1 MLLTYEGV
9 FSMSTALSVSRTDT
23 VALSAPPMRLSQR
36 MALFLD
42 LDGTLAPIMPRP
54 DDVGPDPA
62 RARLLARLR
71 ETFDDRVA
79 VVSGRA
85 LPDLDH
91 ILDRGVAAI
100 GAVHGLVRRSADG
113 EVTTLQ
119 PHAGLEDARRILGE
133 LAHCDRGLLFEDK
146 GLSVALHYRNAP
158 SAAEAVIEAAERLSR
173 ATGLILQLGD
183 MVAELRTPGADK
195 GAALTAFL
203 REAPFVGATPVFVGD
218 DLTDEDGFAAA
229 ERLGGFGVLVGEPR
243 PTIARYGLAD
253 CRDVSRWLQALTAP
267 VTA

>member
-1 MLLTYEGV
+1 M
-9 FSMSTALSVSRTDT
+9 TAAQPVPRAESVD
-23 VALSAPPMRLSQR
+23 LPPPPLDLPRWS
-36 MALFLD
+36 ALFLD

-54 DDVGPDPA
+54 DDVGPDPR

-71 ETFDDRVA
+71 QTFEDRVA

-91 ILDRGVAAI
+91 ILARGVAAI
-100 GAVHGLVRRSADG
+100 AAVHGLVRRTADG
-113 EVTTLQ
+113 VVLDRE
-119 PHAGLEDARRILGE
+119 PHHGLEDARRILGE

-158 SAAEAVIEAAERLSR
+158 GASEAVIEAAERLAQS
-173 ATGLILQLGD
+173 TGLVLQLGD

-195 GAALTAFL
+195 GAAVSAFL
-203 REAPFVGATPVFVGD
+203 REAPFMGATPVFIGD

-229 ERLGGFGVLVGEPR
+229 ARFGGFGVLVGEIR
-243 PTIARYGLAD
+243 PTQARYHLAD
-253 CRDVSRWLQALTAP
+253 TAAVYRWLEGLTATHGVLG

>member
-1 MLLTYEGV
+1 MNV
-9 FSMSTALSVSRTDT
+9 AMSAARTES
-23 VALSAPPMRLSQR
+23 ANLPAPPLDLPHRA
-36 MALFLD
+36 ALFLD

-62 RARLLARLR
+62 RARLLSRLR
-71 ETFDDRVA
+71 ETLSERVA
-79 VVSGRA
+79 VVSGRS

-91 ILDRGVAAI
+91 ILGRGVPAI

-113 EVTTLQ
+113 IVTTLE
-119 PHAGLEDARRILGE
+119 PHPGLEDARRILGE

-146 GLSVALHYRNAP
+146 ALSVALHYRNAP
-158 SAAEAVIEAAERLSR
+158 SAAEAVIEASERLSQ

-183 MVAELRTPGADK
+183 MVAELRTPGSDK
-195 GAALTAFL
+195 GAAVTAFL
-203 REAPFVGATPVFVGD
+203 RESPFLDATPVFIGD

-243 PTIARYGLAD
+243 PTTACYRLAAP
-253 CRDVSRWLQALTAP
+253 RDVARWLQALTTRVA
-267 VTA
+267 A